1 MKYTF
6 ASGSRIKADP
16 QAAGEMCEE
25 LERTGGLTAK
35 RLVEAN
41 RAKDAPLHNCF
52 EWNNKKA
59 ADLYREGQARH
70 IINCIIVVPEE
81 TNEPIRKFFNIEYKE
96 PEYKSIEVI
105 LKNEDDTEK
114 LFQRCLAE
122 LNAVRKKYAAVQK
135 AASVFN
141 AIDQL
146 TIDFHSRMK
155 GGET

>member
-6 ASGSRIKADP
+6 TPGARIKADP

-35 RLVEAN
+35 RLVDAN

-59 ADLYREGQARH
+59 ADLYREEQARR
-70 IINCIIVVPEE
+70 IIRAIVVIPEE
-81 TNEPIRKFFNIEYKE
+81 TQEPIRKFFNIEYKE

-105 LKNEDDTEK
+105 LKSEDDTEK
-114 LFQRCLAE
+114 LFQKCLAE
-122 LNAVRKKYAAVQK
+122 LNAVRRKYATVQK
-135 AASVFN
+135 AASVFA

-146 TIDFHSRMK
+146 TIEEHMEGD
-155 GGET
+155 EIA